1 MIKATNIRWET
12 DDKVVSLPDE
22 VDIPEEI
29 IDRTCDDDFLENED
43 NIDNVNNYLSNTY
56 NWLVDS
62 YTLVE
67 VE

>member
-29 IDRTCDDDFLENED
+29 IDRTCDDNFLENED

-56 NWLVDS
+56 DWLVDC

>member
-29 IDRTCDDDFLENED
+29 IDRTCDDNFLENED

>member
-12 DDKVVSLPDE
+12 DDNVVSLPDE

-29 IDRTCDDDFLENED
+29 IDRTCDDNFLENED
-43 NIDNVNNYLSNTY
+43 NIDNVNNYLSDTY